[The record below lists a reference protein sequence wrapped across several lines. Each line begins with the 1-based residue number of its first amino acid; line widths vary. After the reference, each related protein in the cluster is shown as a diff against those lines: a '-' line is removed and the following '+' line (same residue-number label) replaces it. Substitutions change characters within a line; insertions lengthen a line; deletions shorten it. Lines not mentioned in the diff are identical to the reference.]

1 MRIICSLLL
10 TTVMLFPLKGLA
22 SEAIDN
28 DAIAEE
34 VREQVIAFN
43 KAYEMNDLDSYFSY
57 YLDDVSMWINADVV
71 TVGDYKKD
79 WYALIENGGG
89 MEKFALSD
97 IMIIIGPGGDS
108 AVAAYGARA
117 HTRFPDGTVTIEN
130 GQETDSWFKIDG
142 RWRVAHLHYSSQP
155 VEQE

>member
-1 MRIICSLLL
+1 MKAFQTLMLMSMILL
-10 TTVMLFPLKGLA
+10 PLKGVA
-22 SEAIDN
+22 SEAMDT

-43 KAYEMNDLDSYFSY
+43 KAYEMNELDSYFSY

-71 TVGDYKKD
+71 TVGEYKKD
-79 WYALIENGGG
+79 WYELIKNGGG
-89 MEKFALSD
+89 MEKFTLSD
-97 IMIIIGPGGDS
+97 IMIIVGPGGDS

-130 GQETDSWFKIDG
+130 GQETDSWFKVDG
-142 RWRVAHLHYSSQP
+142 QWRVAHLHYSSQP
-155 VEQE
+155 VEKE